1 MNGTG
6 EANMAVAQDQFEDLM
21 AKLRQEFLDT
31 AEDHLSEI
39 DAMLRG
45 LRGGRGG
52 DETASEIRRRV
63 HSLKGMGGTFGYPL
77 ITVISHRM
85 EDYLAELDALA
96 GPNLEDAQV
105 FVDRMRD
112 VVDGVFQP
120 DDPNTADIVRTLPDK
135 THFDVAE
142 VTKTD
147 VEVMLVSPKDTASHF
162 VERELRACGYRV
174 VNEPSSFGVFEHVV
188 RTRPDMI
195 IATAVM
201 EGLSGID
208 LACALAA
215 MPATRTIPFA
225 LLTSFEDSDT
235 ALRELSPTI
244 PVIHKGASFS
254 DDLAEA
260 LDRCGIT

>member
-1 MNGTG
+1 
-6 EANMAVAQDQFEDLM
+6 M

-39 DAMLRG
+39 DATLRDMRTG
-45 LRGGRGG
+45 SSG
-52 DETASEIRRRV
+52 DDSLSDMRRRV

-85 EDYLAELDALA
+85 EDYMAGLDELA
-96 GPNLEDAQV
+96 GPNLEDTQI

-112 VVDGVFQP
+112 VVDGVYQP
-120 DDPNTADIVRTLPDK
+120 DDPNTAAIARALPDK
-135 THFDVAE
+135 TGFDVAE
-142 VTKTD
+142 VGKTD
-147 VEVMLVSPKDTASHF
+147 VEVMLVSPKDT
-162 VERELRACGYRV
+162 
-174 VNEPSSFGVFEHVV
+174 FEHVV

-215 MPATRTIPFA
+215 MPATRAIPFA
-225 LLTSFEDSDT
+225 LLTSFEGSDT
-235 ALRELSPTI
+235 ALRELPESI
-244 PVIHKGASFS
+244 PLIHKGAKFG

>member
-1 MNGTG
+1 VDG
-6 EANMAVAQDQFEDLM
+6 EENMAISQDQFDDLM
-21 AKLRQEFLDT
+21 VKLRQEFLDT
-31 AEDHLSEI
+31 AEDHLREI
-39 DAMLRG
+39 DALLRG
-45 LRGGRGG
+45 LRAGRGS
-52 DETASEIRRRV
+52 DDTASEIRRRV

-96 GPNLEDAQV
+96 GPSLEDAQV
-105 FVDRMRD
+105 FVDRLRD

-120 DDPNTADIVRTLPDK
+120 DDPNTSAIVRALPDK
-135 THFDVAE
+135 TGFDVAE
-142 VTKTD
+142 VGKAD
-147 VEVMLVSPKDTASHF
+147 VEIMLVSPKDTASHF

-174 VNEPSSFGVFEHVV
+174 VNEPSCFGAFEHIV

-215 MPATRTIPFA
+215 MPATRNIPFA

-235 ALRELSPTI
+235 ALRQLPPTI
-244 PVIHKGASFS
+244 PVIHKGQSFG

>member
-1 MNGTG
+1 
-6 EANMAVAQDQFEDLM
+6 M

-39 DAMLRG
+39 DATLRDMRTG
-45 LRGGRGG
+45 SSG
-52 DETASEIRRRV
+52 DDSLSDMRRRV

-85 EDYLAELDALA
+85 EDYMAGLDELA
-96 GPNLEDAQV
+96 GPNLEDTQI

-112 VVDGVFQP
+112 V
-120 DDPNTADIVRTLPDK
+120 PNTAAIARALPDK
-135 THFDVAE
+135 TGFDVAE
-142 VTKTD
+142 VGKTD
-147 VEVMLVSPKDTASHF
+147 VEVMLVSPKDTASLF

-174 VNEPSSFGVFEHVV
+174 VNEPSSFAAFEHVV

-215 MPATRTIPFA
+215 MPATRAIPFA
-225 LLTSFEDSDT
+225 LLTSFEGSDT
-235 ALRELSPTI
+235 ALRELPESI
-244 PVIHKGASFS
+244 PLIHKGAKFG

>member
-1 MNGTG
+1 MTIS
-6 EANMAVAQDQFEDLM
+6 QDQFEDLM
-21 AKLRQEFLDT
+21 VQLRQEFLDT

-39 DAMLRG
+39 DAMLRR
-45 LRGGRGG
+45 LRPNTG
-52 DETASEIRRRV
+52 DDASLSDIRRRV

-85 EDYLAELDALA
+85 EDYMAGLDELA
-96 GPNLEDAQV
+96 GPNLEDAQI

-120 DDPNTADIVRTLPDK
+120 DDPNTAAIVRALPDK
-135 THFDVAE
+135 TGFDVAE
-142 VTKTD
+142 VGKTD
-147 VEVMLVSPKDTASHF
+147 VEVMLVSPKDTASLF

-174 VNEPSSFGVFEHVV
+174 VNESSSFSAFEHVV

-201 EGLSGID
+201 EGLSGVD

-215 MPATRTIPFA
+215 MPATRSIPFA
-225 LLTSFEDSDT
+225 LLTSFEDSDA
-235 ALRELSPTI
+235 ALRDLPSTI
-244 PVIHKGASFS
+244 PVIHKGANFG
-254 DDLAEA
+254 DDLADA